1 MKKIVLIVIV
11 VLPLFCYSQSAKKVR
26 NNKISSKTITKTI
39 AIDTLI
45 ITYVDTFEE
54 FNKDGKTITEI
65 KYDMSGVV
73 RRKKAYKYDTFGNV
87 SEELE
92 YNQNKAKTVKKTYK
106 YDAFGNE
113 TEIIKTDE
121 KGNEIEKQ
129 VFTYDNNGLKLTAIE
144 YRPSG
149 EIKWEKKY
157 TYEIR

>member
-1 MKKIVLIVIV
+1 MKKIALLLVM
-11 VLPLFCYSQSAKKVR
+11 VLPLFCFSQSAKKVR
-26 NNKISSKTITKTI
+26 NNKITSQTITKTI

-45 ITYVDTFEE
+45 ITYVDTYEE

-65 KYDMSGVV
+65 KYDMSGLV

-92 YNQNKAKTVKKTYK
+92 YKQNKAKTVKKTFK

-113 TEIIKTDE
+113 TERIITDE
-121 KGNEIEKQ
+121 EGNEIEKQ
-129 VFTYDNNGLKLTAIE
+129 VFTYDKNGLKETSVE
-144 YRPSG
+144 YRPNG

-157 TYEIR
+157 TYETR